1 VFECS
6 RSYLAPS
13 RHVARLPRSCRRCVR
28 PVWVCTLE
36 RLSFLH
42 VSLHESLGLGFASEI
57 KSSAGSR
64 GAQHPVAAA
73 ANACHD
79 ASMAT
84 GWGRRLLI
92 ATGGAAASEDELP
105 PLVRALIETASEL
118 LVMTPMLVGR
128 LQWLASDSDRA
139 RYEADERLSTVLGH
153 VETIAPEAAI
163 EGRIGDD
170 TPFTAFADAI
180 RDFRARSHPGR
191 PPWSRSLRLAGTRLT
206 RPDQGV
212 RHPDHGV
219 RARRGGTAA
228 SPDVARRGGGAGS
241 DLPGCGRLRPR
252 ADREPDAR
260 RPHRRAHLSAHRAR
274 LSPRPVGLR
283 LRGTWRLWPAYR
295 PDEIRAAGLSS

>member
-1 VFECS
+1 
-6 RSYLAPS
+6 
-13 RHVARLPRSCRRCVR
+13 
-28 PVWVCTLE
+28 VCTLE

-180 RDFRARSHPGR
+180 RDFVPDHILVALRGADHSGWQERGLLDQIREFGIPITVFELDGAGR
-191 PPWSRSLRLAGTRLT
+191 PP
-206 RPDQGV
+206 V
-212 RHPDHGV
+212 R
-219 RARRGGTAA
+219 T
-228 SPDVARRGGGAGS
+228 
-241 DLPGCGRLRPR
+241 
-252 ADREPDAR
+252 
-260 RPHRRAHLSAHRAR
+260 
-274 LSPRPVGLR
+274 
-283 LRGTWRLWPAYR
+283 
-295 PDEIRAAGLSS
+295 